1 SLNNTLTGN
10 ADNNVLDGGT
20 GADTLDGGAGN
31 DTYYVDNVADVVI
44 ERGTSTS
51 EIDTVAA
58 SIDYTLGTN
67 LEYLTLLGSANLNGT
82 GNASNNVIL

>member
-1 SLNNTLTGN
+1 ENILLLGTGAFNLTGNSLNNTLTGN

-58 SIDYTLGTN
+58 SIDYTLGT
-67 LEYLTLLGSANLNGT
+67 
-82 GNASNNVIL
+82 